1 MILAGLLVFTFSFS
15 SSAASGAPASCQKLE
30 TQQLC
35 AMPEKKSAA
44 QEACEIEQKSHQC
57 EEYVKLHPEL
67 KTSGKLKNCSDL
79 SVCENSQ
86 GTQDFLKIC
95 ATQMGEAWKDMA
107 LGIFM
112 FLSGQAGLP
121 SEQDLAKQD
130 FFKNCTTP
138 ECKRQMLGPFQKY
151 FSAEEIQ
158 GHRNDKNLNPADP
171 AHQNYLQGYS
181 AAVLYRK
188 LLLKLKKEAQ
198 TRSLNEKF
206 IEPWSGQAARL
217 PLSFNE
223 LIDQALQKSGIT
235 HAACFKPEVVTEMR
249 CYAFFSILDPSL
261 AAGAALKLT
270 RIAGLAGKEVAL
282 AIKGTE
288 ASSAA
293 RATETAGDVAIT
305 SAKAELPSSGNT
317 QVDIWQ
323 AREAGQHSTAEAMEA
338 KLLEDMKSNDIKSVK
353 SLAMGRLSPP
363 LLLEFDNG
371 VKGVWKSSETPGLN
385 PHGEIFAYRLDR
397 HLGENMVP
405 ATIERDLNGKPG
417 TFQYFVDEAKPGK
430 VDDPESFIFFDYLI
444 ENGDRHS
451 DNYLVRPDGRKVA
464 IDHGLALDA
473 WHVPDFP
480 RHVEAVIDQ
489 QKKVDA
495 EVDTLR
501 AQFDRAQRGGVG
513 KDQLEKLAAN
523 LKKAESEAKISRA
536 KAQQEIAAMGV
547 SARATVKIAD
557 TTPAQ
562 WNKVLQSLSETEKKK
577 FFERKDK
584 AMKAI
589 EKAYDYLGEGIYTV
603 GPTSAKFRKAKE
615 LPERNPYVEQLNGSG
630 L

>member
-1 MILAGLLVFTFSFS
+1 
-15 SSAASGAPASCQKLE
+15 
-30 TQQLC
+30 
-35 AMPEKKSAA
+35 
-44 QEACEIEQKSHQC
+44 
-57 EEYVKLHPEL
+57 
-67 KTSGKLKNCSDL
+67 
-79 SVCENSQ
+79 
-86 GTQDFLKIC
+86 
-95 ATQMGEAWKDMA
+95 MGEAWKDMA
-107 LGIFM
+107 VGIFM
-112 FLSGQAGLP
+112 YLTGQTGIP

-130 FFKNCTTP
+130 FFKNCTTA

-151 FSAEEIQ
+151 FTAEEIQ
-158 GHRNDKNLNPADP
+158 GHRNDKNLNPDDLANK
-171 AHQNYLQGYS
+171 NYLEGYS
-181 AAVLYRK
+181 AAILYRK
-188 LLLKLKKEAQ
+188 LLMKLKKESQ
-198 TRSLNEKF
+198 TRTLDEKF

-217 PLSFNE
+217 PMSFNE

-249 CYAFFSILDPSL
+249 CYALFSILDPTL

-270 RIAGLAGKEVAL
+270 RIAGLAGKEASL
-282 AIKGTE
+282 ATRAVESAPIARNAE
-288 ASSAA
+288 AAI
-293 RATETAGDVAIT
+293 EDVA
-305 SAKAELPSSGNT
+305 KAPTKIELTPSGNT

-323 AREAGQHSTAEAMEA
+323 ARETGRHEAANAMEA

-353 SLAMGRLSPP
+353 SLTIGRASPP

-385 PHGEIFAYRLDR
+385 PHGEIFAYKLDR

-417 TFQYFVDEAKPGK
+417 TFQYYVDDANPGK

-451 DNYLVRPDGRKVA
+451 DNYLVRADGRKVA

-480 RHVEAVIDQ
+480 RHVDVVIDQ
-489 QKKVDA
+489 QKKIDA
-495 EVDTLR
+495 EVGALR
-501 AQFDRAQRGGVG
+501 AEYDRAQRGGVSAR
-513 KDQLEKLAAN
+513 QLNKLAEN

-547 SARATVKIAD
+547 SARATAKIAD
-557 TTPAQ
+557 TTPAE
-562 WNKVLQSLSETEKKK
+562 WNKVLSNLSATEKKK
-577 FFERKDK
+577 FLERKDK

-589 EKAYDYLGEGIYTV
+589 EKAYDYLGEAIYSV
-603 GPTSAKFRKAKE
+603 GPTSSKFKKAKK
-615 LPERNPYVEQLNGSG
+615 LPELNPPVEQLNGSG

>member
-1 MILAGLLVFTFSFS
+1 MFLANFFVLSLSFS
-15 SSAASGAPASCQKLE
+15 AVAQPQLPPSCLKLE
-30 TQQLC
+30 SPQLC
-35 AMPEKKSAA
+35 AIPSKKTTA
-44 QEACEIEQKSHQC
+44 QEACEIEQKSHHC

-67 KTSGKLKNCSDL
+67 KTSGKLKTCSDI
-79 SVCENSQ
+79 SICELPAGAQ
-86 GTQDFLKIC
+86 AFLKTC

-107 LGIFM
+107 VGIFM
-112 FLSGQAGLP
+112 YLTGQTGIP

-130 FFKNCTTP
+130 FFKNCTTA

-151 FSAEEIQ
+151 FTAEEIQ
-158 GHRNDKNLNPADP
+158 GHRNDKNLNPDDLANK
-171 AHQNYLQGYS
+171 NYLEGYS
-181 AAVLYRK
+181 AAILYRK
-188 LLLKLKKEAQ
+188 LLMKLKKESQ
-198 TRSLNEKF
+198 TRTLDEKF

-217 PLSFNE
+217 PMSFNE

-249 CYAFFSILDPSL
+249 CYALFSILDPTL

-270 RIAGLAGKEVAL
+270 RIAGLAGKEASLATRAVESAL
-282 AIKGTE
+282 E
-288 ASSAA
+288 
-293 RATETAGDVAIT
+293 DVAKAPTKIEIT
-305 SAKAELPSSGNT
+305 PSGNT

-323 AREAGQHSTAEAMEA
+323 ARETGRQSTADAMEA

-353 SLAMGRLSPP
+353 SLTVGRASPP

-385 PHGEIFAYRLDR
+385 PHGEIFAYKLDR

-417 TFQYFVDEAKPGK
+417 TFQYYVDDAKPGK

-451 DNYLVRPDGRKVA
+451 DNYLVRADGRKVA

-480 RHVEAVIDQ
+480 RQVDVVIDQ
-489 QKKVDA
+489 QKKIDA
-495 EVDTLR
+495 EVGALR
-501 AQFDRAQRGGVG
+501 AEYDRAQRGGVNPR
-513 KDQLEKLAAN
+513 QLNKLAEN

-536 KAQQEIAAMGV
+536 KAQQEIAGMGV
-547 SARATVKIAD
+547 SARATAKIAD
-557 TTPAQ
+557 TTPTE
-562 WNKVLQSLSETEKKK
+562 WNKVLSNLSETEKKK

-589 EKAYDYLGEGIYTV
+589 EKAYDYLGDGIYSV
-603 GPTSAKFRKAKE
+603 GPTSSKFKKAKE